1 MVKEERQLIEK
12 LADKITQACKEQTDT
27 FKKGFESINANISV
41 MISEITKLFKASQRS
56 PDTENNSS
64 KSEDFLTEYLDYDDQ

>member
-1 MVKEERQLIEK
+1 MVKEERQLMEK
-12 LADKITQACKEQTDT
+12 LVDKITQACKEQSDT
-27 FKKGFESINANISV
+27 LKKGFESINANISV